1 MKKVTSWDKLG
12 LAFALIMLGLIFVLG
27 QPQGLPDLTNYSFA
41 SEPVR
46 VAEFE
51 ITEVEE
57 SQKPRRLLI
66 PDLTIDLEV
75 DQAPIVNGYWQV
87 FVDKAGWGEGSGFPG
102 AVGNQVIFAHAREG
116 LFLPLKDVT
125 IGQKVYIL
133 TEAAWYEYRVEE
145 INEVYPNQTEV
156 IGPTDD
162 ERLTLYTCSG
172 FADTKRLIV
181 F

>member
-75 DQAPIVNGYWQV
+75 DQAPIVNGYWQG
-87 FVDKAGWGEGSGFPG
+87 FVDKAGWGKDPVFPVRL
-102 AVGNQVIFAHAREG
+102 AIK
-116 LFLPLKDVT
+116 LFLPTLAR
-125 IGQKVYIL
+125 GSF
-133 TEAAWYEYRVEE
+133 YR
-145 INEVYPNQTEV
+145 
-156 IGPTDD
+156 
-162 ERLTLYTCSG
+162 S
-172 FADTKRLIV
+172 KM
-181 F
+181 